1 MERKEGIE
9 KVISVVRYSTVLV
22 KAMPF
27 VFAFFYLIGVSS
39 YIWSSKAIIG
49 YLDLAFYVS
58 PMVILYELILSKIF
72 HLCKWHRL
80 ECVLPLFGLI
90 PVIVDKFI
98 IEVGAYGQLINWIIV
113 IAIFTLSLINA
124 YFVFLKD

>member
-1 MERKEGIE
+1 MERKGID
-9 KVISVVRYSTVLV
+9 KIIWVARYSTVLV

-27 VFAFFYLIGVSS
+27 VFAIFYLIGLSS
-39 YIWSSKAIIG
+39 YIWSSNTIIG

-80 ECVLPLFGLI
+80 ECVLPMFGLI
-90 PVIVDKFI
+90 PVLVDKFI
-98 IEVGAYGQLINWIIV
+98 IEIGAYGQLTNWIIV
-113 IAIFTLSLINA
+113 VSVFTLSLINA

>member
-9 KVISVVRYSTVLV
+9 KIISVVRYSTVLV

-27 VFAFFYLIGVSS
+27 FFAFFYILDISS
-39 YIWSSKAIIG
+39 YMWLPQNMITCF
-49 YLDLAFYVS
+49 DLCVYIS
-58 PMVILYELILSKIF
+58 PIVILYELILSKIF

-98 IEVGAYGQLINWIIV
+98 IEIGAYGQLTNWII
-113 IAIFTLSLINA
+113 ILLAFPLSLINA

>member
-9 KVISVVRYSTVLV
+9 KIISVVRYSTVLV
-22 KAMPF
+22 KVMPF
-27 VFAFFYLIGVSS
+27 CFAFFYLAGIFS
-39 YIWSSKAIIG
+39 YILMPKAYIG

-58 PMVILYELILSKIF
+58 PIVILYELILSKIF

-80 ECVLPLFGLI
+80 ECVLPLSGLI

-98 IEVGAYGQLINWIIV
+98 IEVGAYGQLMNWIIV
-113 IAIFTLSLINA
+113 VAVFTLSLINA

>member
-98 IEVGAYGQLINWIIV
+98 IEVGAYGQLVNWIIV

>member
-1 MERKEGIE
+1 MERRGID
-9 KVISVVRYSTVLV
+9 KIISVVRYSTVLV
-22 KAMPF
+22 KVMPF
-27 VFAFFYLIGVSS
+27 FFAFFYLAGIFS
-39 YIWSSKAIIG
+39 YILMPKAYIG

-58 PMVILYELILSKIF
+58 PIVILYELILSKIF

-80 ECVLPLFGLI
+80 ECVLPLSGLI

-98 IEVGAYGQLINWIIV
+98 IEVGAYGQLVNWIIV
-113 IAIFTLSLINA
+113 VAVFTLSLINA

>member
-1 MERKEGIE
+1 MERKKGIE
-9 KVISVVRYSTVLV
+9 KIISVVRYSTVLV

-27 VFAFFYLIGVSS
+27 FFAFFFLVGIFC
-39 YIWSSKAIIG
+39 YIWMPKVYIG

-58 PMVILYELILSKIF
+58 PIVILYELILSKIF

-80 ECVLPLFGLI
+80 ECVLPLSGLI

-98 IEVGAYGQLINWIIV
+98 IEVGAYGQLVNWIIV
-113 IAIFTLSLINA
+113 VTVYTQSLINA
-124 YFVFLKD
+124 NFVFLKD

>member
-39 YIWSSKAIIG
+39 YIWSSKVIIG

-98 IEVGAYGQLINWIIV
+98 IEVGAYGQLVNWIIV
-113 IAIFTLSLINA
+113 VAVFTLSLINA

>member
-1 MERKEGIE
+1 MERKGID
-9 KVISVVRYSTVLV
+9 KIIWVARYSTVLV

-27 VFAFFYLIGVSS
+27 VFAIFYLIGLSS
-39 YIWSSKAIIG
+39 YIWSSNTIIG
-49 YLDLAFYVS
+49 CLDLVFYVS

-80 ECVLPLFGLI
+80 ECVLPMFGLI
-90 PVIVDKFI
+90 PVLVDQFI
-98 IEVGAYGQLINWIIV
+98 IEIGAYGQLTNWIIV
-113 IAIFTLSLINA
+113 VSVFTLSLINA

>member
-1 MERKEGIE
+1 MERKGID
-9 KVISVVRYSTVLV
+9 KIIWVVRYSTVLV

-27 VFAFFYLIGVSS
+27 VFAIFYLIGLSS
-39 YIWSSKAIIG
+39 YIWSSNTIIG

-80 ECVLPLFGLI
+80 ECVLPMFGLI

-98 IEVGAYGQLINWIIV
+98 IEIGAYGQLVNWIII
-113 IAIFTLSLINA
+113 IAVFTLSLINA

>member
-1 MERKEGIE
+1 MERKGID
-9 KVISVVRYSTVLV
+9 KIIWVARYSTVLV

-27 VFAFFYLIGVSS
+27 VFAIFYLIGLSS
-39 YIWSSKAIIG
+39 YIWSSNTIIG

-58 PMVILYELILSKIF
+58 PIVILYELILSKIF

-80 ECVLPLFGLI
+80 ECVLPLSGLM

-98 IEVGAYGQLINWIIV
+98 VEVGAYGQLTNWIIV
-113 IAIFTLSLINA
+113 VSVFTLSLINA

>member
-1 MERKEGIE
+1 MERKKGIE
-9 KVISVVRYSTVLV
+9 KIISVVRYSTVLV

-27 VFAFFYLIGVSS
+27 FFAFFYLVGIFS
-39 YIWSSKAIIG
+39 YIWMPKVYIG

-58 PMVILYELILSKIF
+58 PIVILYELILSKIF

-80 ECVLPLFGLI
+80 ECVLPLSGLI

-98 IEVGAYGQLINWIIV
+98 IEVGAYGQLVNWIIV
-113 IAIFTLSLINA
+113 VAVFTLSLINA

>member
-1 MERKEGIE
+1 MERKGID
-9 KVISVVRYSTVLV
+9 KIIWVARYSTVLV

-27 VFAFFYLIGVSS
+27 VFAIFYLIGLSS
-39 YIWSSKAIIG
+39 YIWSSNTIIG

-58 PMVILYELILSKIF
+58 PIVILYELILSKIF

-80 ECVLPLFGLI
+80 ECVLPLSGLI

-98 IEVGAYGQLINWIIV
+98 VEVGAYGQLVNWIIV
-113 IAIFTLSLINA
+113 VAVFTLSLINA

>member
-9 KVISVVRYSTVLV
+9 KIISVVRYSTVLV

-27 VFAFFYLIGVSS
+27 FFAFFYLTGIFS
-39 YIWSSKAIIG
+39 YILMPKAYIG

-58 PMVILYELILSKIF
+58 PMVIIYELILSKIF

-80 ECVLPLFGLI
+80 ECVLPLSGLI

-98 IEVGAYGQLINWIIV
+98 IEVGAYGQLVNWIIV
-113 IAIFTLSLINA
+113 VAVFTISLINA

>member
-1 MERKEGIE
+1 
-9 KVISVVRYSTVLV
+9 
-22 KAMPF
+22 MPF
-27 VFAFFYLIGVSS
+27 VFAIFYLIGVSS
-39 YIWSSKAIIG
+39 YIWLSNTIIG

-80 ECVLPLFGLI
+80 ECVLPMFGLI
-90 PVIVDKFI
+90 PVLVDKFI
-98 IEVGAYGQLINWIIV
+98 IEIGAYGQLTNWIIV
-113 IAIFTLSLINA
+113 VTVFTLSLINA

>member
-1 MERKEGIE
+1 
-9 KVISVVRYSTVLV
+9 
-22 KAMPF
+22 MPF

-72 HLCKWHRL
+72 RLCKWHRL

-98 IEVGAYGQLINWIIV
+98 IEVGAYGQLVNWIIIV
-113 IAIFTLSLINA
+113 AVFTLSLINA

>member
-1 MERKEGIE
+1 MERKGGIE
-9 KVISVVRYSTVLV
+9 KIISVVRYSTVLV
-22 KAMPF
+22 KVMPF
-27 VFAFFYLIGVSS
+27 CFAFFYLAGIFS
-39 YIWSSKAIIG
+39 YILMPKAYIG

-58 PMVILYELILSKIF
+58 PIVILYELILSKIF

-80 ECVLPLFGLI
+80 ECVLLLSGLI

-98 IEVGAYGQLINWIIV
+98 IEVGAYGQLVNWIIV
-113 IAIFTLSLINA
+113 VAVFSLSLINA

>member
-1 MERKEGIE
+1 MERRGID
-9 KVISVVRYSTVLV
+9 KIISVVRYSTVLV
-22 KAMPF
+22 KVMPF
-27 VFAFFYLIGVSS
+27 CFAFVYLAGIFS
-39 YIWSSKAIIG
+39 YILMPKAYIG

-58 PMVILYELILSKIF
+58 PIVILYELILSKIF

-80 ECVLPLFGLI
+80 ECVLPLSGLI

-98 IEVGAYGQLINWIIV
+98 IEVGAYGQLVNWIIV
-113 IAIFTLSLINA
+113 VAVFTLSLINA

>member
-1 MERKEGIE
+1 MERKGID
-9 KVISVVRYSTVLV
+9 KIIWVARYSTVLV

-27 VFAFFYLIGVSS
+27 VFAFFYLIGLSS
-39 YIWSSKAIIG
+39 YIWSSNTIIG

-80 ECVLPLFGLI
+80 ECVLPMFGLI
-90 PVIVDKFI
+90 PVLVDKFI
-98 IEVGAYGQLINWIIV
+98 IEVGAYGQLVNWIIV
-113 IAIFTLSLINA
+113 VSVFTLSLINA

>member
-9 KVISVVRYSTVLV
+9 KIIWVARYSTVLV

-27 VFAFFYLIGVSS
+27 VFAIFYLIGLSS
-39 YIWSSKAIIG
+39 YIWSSNTIIG

-80 ECVLPLFGLI
+80 ECVLPMFGLI
-90 PVIVDKFI
+90 PVLVDKFI
-98 IEVGAYGQLINWIIV
+98 IEIGAYGQLTNWIIV
-113 IAIFTLSLINA
+113 VAVFTLSLINA

>member
-1 MERKEGIE
+1 
-9 KVISVVRYSTVLV
+9 
-22 KAMPF
+22 MPF
-27 VFAFFYLIGVSS
+27 FFAFFYLASIFS
-39 YIWSSKAIIG
+39 YIWMPKVYIG

-80 ECVLPLFGLI
+80 ECVLPMFGLI

-98 IEVGAYGQLINWIIV
+98 IEIGAYGQLMNWIIV
-113 IAIFTLSLINA
+113 VAVFTLSLINA

>member
-1 MERKEGIE
+1 MEGKEGIE
-9 KVISVVRYSTVLV
+9 KIISVVRYSTVLV
-22 KAMPF
+22 KARPF
-27 VFAFFYLIGVSS
+27 FFAFFYLAGIFS
-39 YIWSSKAIIG
+39 YILMPKAYIG
-49 YLDLAFYVS
+49 YLDLAFYIS
-58 PMVILYELILSKIF
+58 PIVILYELILSKIF

-98 IEVGAYGQLINWIIV
+98 IEIGAYGQLTNWII
-113 IAIFTLSLINA
+113 ILLAFPLSLINA

>member
-9 KVISVVRYSTVLV
+9 KIISVVRYSTVLV
-22 KAMPF
+22 KVMPF
-27 VFAFFYLIGVSS
+27 FFAFFYLAGIFS
-39 YIWSSKAIIG
+39 YIWLPKTYIG

-58 PMVILYELILSKIF
+58 PIVILYELILSKIF

-80 ECVLPLFGLI
+80 ECVLPLSGLI

-98 IEVGAYGQLINWIIV
+98 IEVGAYGQLVNWIIAV
-113 IAIFTLSLINA
+113 SVFTLSLINA

>member
-1 MERKEGIE
+1 
-9 KVISVVRYSTVLV
+9 
-22 KAMPF
+22 MPF
-27 VFAFFYLIGVSS
+27 FFAVFYLINILG
-39 YIWSSKAIIG
+39 YIFLPKDAI
-49 YLDLAFYVS
+49 YWFDLCVYVS

-80 ECVLPLFGLI
+80 ECILPMFGLI

-98 IEVGAYGQLINWIIV
+98 IEIGAYGQLVNWIII
-113 IAIFTLSLINA
+113 IAVFTLSLINA

>member
-1 MERKEGIE
+1 MERKVGIE
-9 KVISVVRYSTVLV
+9 KIISVVRYSTVLV

-27 VFAFFYLIGVSS
+27 LFAFFYILDISS
-39 YIWSSKAIIG
+39 YMWLPQNMITCF
-49 YLDLAFYVS
+49 DLCVYIS
-58 PMVILYELILSKIF
+58 PIVILYELILSKIF

-98 IEVGAYGQLINWIIV
+98 IEIGAYGQLTNWII
-113 IAIFTLSLINA
+113 ILLAFSLSLINA

>member
-1 MERKEGIE
+1 MERKGID
-9 KVISVVRYSTVLV
+9 KIIWVARYSTVLV

-27 VFAFFYLIGVSS
+27 VFAIFYLIGLSS
-39 YIWSSKAIIG
+39 YIWSSNTIIG

-80 ECVLPLFGLI
+80 ECILPMFGLL
-90 PVIVDKFI
+90 PVLVDKFI
-98 IEVGAYGQLINWIIV
+98 IEVGAYGQLVNWIIV
-113 IAIFTLSLINA
+113 VTVFTLSLINA